1 MATFYF
7 DLDSLSET
15 PVSPF
20 LCGGCWEK
28 GSRDPSL
35 HPASSAGPHLSPL
48 LPLRTP
54 EAPTSALTR
63 PPPSVPPSVP
73 PPPRRGRGT
82 RPKAAPAGLVASDTK
97 TRLFPSSA
105 SHVCWC
111 GFGVLRPCSPGVPP
125 RPQERGSRIQQES
138 GLGPEASHAPPSFCP
153 PRSPPFTPPGWKGTG
168 AVPAPFGWDPLKST
182 PHPIRPLWV
191 PARPPKPKS
200 LSNPGGP
207 GLCPQLPAL
216 LPPGPYM
223 GED

>member
-20 LCGGCWEK
+20 LCGGCWET

-73 PPPRRGRGT
+73 PPPRRGRGA

-111 GFGVLRPCSPGVPP
+111 GFGVLRPVPQGSPPGLRKEAVGSN
-125 RPQERGSRIQQES
+125 RSRGSDRKRVTHPQAS
-138 GLGPEASHAPPSFCP
+138 ALPVALHSHLLARRGPPGKGRELSQPPSVG
-153 PRSPPFTPPGWKGTG
+153 TP
-168 AVPAPFGWDPLKST
+168 
-182 PHPIRPLWV
+182 
-191 PARPPKPKS
+191 
-200 LSNPGGP
+200 
-207 GLCPQLPAL
+207 
-216 LPPGPYM
+216 
-223 GED
+223 